1 MKMTLYR
8 VGVTGLFYGGL
19 YLFSCPL
26 LVFHNFIFSETTWV
40 IITLQKQKQ
49 KSNENQKQ
57 NKKAILVS
65 QNKHCSPTTTS
76 PHLNK
81 FPVFK
86 PQILKNN
93 FMNNYWNEDY
103 FSLWS
108 TFNSFYQLPCRLFHK
123 SLKVVSFLFFP
134 LEM

>member
-1 MKMTLYR
+1 MEVPIFNENDLIQGWCDR
-8 VGVTGLFYGGL
+8 GLFYGGL

-65 QNKHCSPTTTS
+65 QNKHCSPTTT
-76 PHLNK
+76 
-81 FPVFK
+81 
-86 PQILKNN
+86 
-93 FMNNYWNEDY
+93 
-103 FSLWS
+103 
-108 TFNSFYQLPCRLFHK
+108 
-123 SLKVVSFLFFP
+123 
-134 LEM
+134 